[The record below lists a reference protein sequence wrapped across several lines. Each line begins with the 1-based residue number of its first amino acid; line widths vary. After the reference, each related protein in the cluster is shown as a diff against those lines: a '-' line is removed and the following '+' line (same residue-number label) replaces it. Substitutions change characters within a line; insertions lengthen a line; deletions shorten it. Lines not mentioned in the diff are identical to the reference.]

1 MSTILDLIEQGKL
14 NRAGAALTDSVDD
27 LRAALQRWDEQQ
39 DDQDKVIAW
48 KAILNGEENDELF
61 TWKKAWGRQ
70 PDEADVSYDE
80 VDETQANLNETYAE
94 ILDTI
99 VSILRTEA

>member
-14 NRAGAALTDSVDD
+14 SRAGAALTDSVDD
-27 LRAALQRWDEQQ
+27 LRAALERWDAQQ

-48 KAILNGEENDELF
+48 KAILNGEEDDPTF
-61 TWKKAWGRQ
+61 VWKSSWGPQ